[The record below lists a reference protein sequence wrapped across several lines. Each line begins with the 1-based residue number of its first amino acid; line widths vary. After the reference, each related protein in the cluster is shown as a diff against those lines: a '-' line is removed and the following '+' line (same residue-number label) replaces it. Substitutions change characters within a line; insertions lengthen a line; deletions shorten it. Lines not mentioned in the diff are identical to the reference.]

1 LYCDFGGEIL
11 KELIKKIAAWQ
22 NEHINSFH
30 ETDEDVLNA
39 FRLKREHI
47 AFVRKH
53 SKDLAISLNLD
64 EHLVDLAELIGLCH
78 DLGRFYQYDKYQTF
92 NDSKSEDHGAL
103 ALEVLED
110 CPYRDD
116 IKPDDLFLIRFAIF
130 NHNKREI
137 EKTKH
142 KNAILLAKIIRDAD
156 KLDIY
161 RVLEPYLTG
170 EDADGAPNF
179 VDVDASV
186 EISPEFMD
194 LFLEG
199 KQADYRLIKTHGDRK
214 LVRLLWIYDINFPW
228 TMRKIKEAGYAEK
241 IVESLYPKN
250 EKLDLAVKKLY
261 NYMEEK
267 MSSIV

>member
-1 LYCDFGGEIL
+1 M
-11 KELIKKIAAWQ
+11 
-22 NEHINSFH
+22 
-30 ETDEDVLNA
+30 
-39 FRLKREHI
+39 
-47 AFVRKH
+47 
-53 SKDLAISLNLD
+53 
-64 EHLVDLAELIGLCH
+64 
-78 DLGRFYQYDKYQTF
+78 
-92 NDSKSEDHGAL
+92 
-103 ALEVLED
+103 
-110 CPYRDD
+110 
-116 IKPDDLFLIRFAIF
+116 FLIRFAIF

-170 EDADGAPNF
+170 EDAAGAPKF

-261 NYMEEK
+261 NYMEEHSK
-267 MSSIV
+267 

>member
-1 LYCDFGGEIL
+1 M
-11 KELIKKIAAWQ
+11 KELIKKIADWQ
-22 NEHINSFH
+22 DNHIKSFNA
-30 ETDEDVLNA
+30 TDEDVLNA
-39 FRLKREHI
+39 FKLKKEHI
-47 AFVRKH
+47 AFVRQH
-53 SKDLAISLNLD
+53 CKDLALSLNLN

-78 DLGRFYQYDKYQTF
+78 DLGRFYQYDKYKTF

-103 ALEVLED
+103 ALEVFED

-116 IKPDDLFLIRFAIF
+116 ILPDDLFLMRFAIF

-161 RVLEPYLTG
+161 RALEPYLTG
-170 EDADGAPNF
+170 DNAKGAPNF
-179 VDVDASV
+179 VDVDS
-186 EISPEFMD
+186 SPEVSPKFMD
-194 LFLEG
+194 LFAEG
-199 KQADYRLIKTHGDRK
+199 KQVDYNMIKTHGDRK
-214 LVRLLWIYDINFPW
+214 LVRLLWIYDVNFPW

-241 IVESLYPKN
+241 IAENLEPKN
-250 EKLDLAVKKLY
+250 EKMDLAVKKLY

-267 MSSIV
+267 MSSD